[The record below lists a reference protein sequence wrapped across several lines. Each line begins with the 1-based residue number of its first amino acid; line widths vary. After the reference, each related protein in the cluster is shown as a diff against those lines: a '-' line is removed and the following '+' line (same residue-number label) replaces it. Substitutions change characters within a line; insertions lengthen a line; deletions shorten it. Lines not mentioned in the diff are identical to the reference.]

1 MPLIFEQQ
9 QKQQQKQALQ
19 LSPQALLGLRM
30 LTKSLPEL
38 RTEIAAEMS
47 RNPAIEDVEQ
57 TLESPLSEVEHAS
70 DEAADVPD
78 YPEDD
83 EEAPS
88 LGRDEDLAERRQAFF
103 DNQVKTETLQEHLI
117 AQLPL
122 SDIDPNDWQLAESI
136 IGELD
141 DDGYFRGSL
150 PDFCQV
156 FGREEEKIRAVM
168 DRVTQL
174 DPPGCGARD
183 VRGCL
188 LAQVDAI
195 EEGALREKVRQL
207 IDRHLE
213 DVAAG
218 RVAEIEKALGL
229 DADGYQRVL
238 KALRTLDGRP
248 GRQFQS
254 VRDRVEYVN
263 PEIRAVKRAGR
274 WVATMDARSLP
285 EIRLSKK
292 FAELLTDPKQTA
304 ETKAYV
310 RERMAAAEA
319 LREAIVRRQ
328 QTIQNIADAIFARQ
342 QDFFEAGFSALKPMT
357 EGEIAAQVG
366 VHAATVSRTVRDK
379 YAATPKG
386 TIELRRFFTK
396 GVKTGSGEELSQQA
410 VLDALKVLVES
421 EDKSAP
427 LSDEKLAAAL
437 KAKGYPVARR
447 TVAKYRDR
455 LAIPGA
461 LERRG
466 SGG

>member
-1 MPLIFEQQ
+1 MTPTLAQQ
-9 QKQQQKQALQ
+9 QKQTLQ
-19 LSPQALLGLRM
+19 LSPQALMGLRM

-38 RTEIAAEMS
+38 RTEIATEMS

-57 TLESPLSEVEHAS
+57 TLESPLSEVQRED
-70 DEAADVPD
+70 DEAAEMPD

-83 EEAPS
+83 FTPG
-88 LGRDEDLAERRQAFF
+88 LNRDEDLAEKRQAFF

-122 SDIDPNDWQLAESI
+122 SDIAPDDWQLAESI
-136 IGELD
+136 VGELD

-150 PDFCQV
+150 PDFCQA
-156 FGREEEKIRAVM
+156 FGLEEAKILAVM

-183 VRGCL
+183 VRSCL

-195 EEGALREKVRQL
+195 EAGELREKVRQL
-207 IDRHLE
+207 IDKHLE

-218 RVAEIEKALGL
+218 REDAVEKALGI
-229 DADGYQRVL
+229 DAKGYQRVL
-238 KALRTLDGRP
+238 AALRTLDGRP

-263 PEIRAVKRAGR
+263 PEIRAVKSEGR
-274 WVATMDARSLP
+274 WVAVMDERSLP
-285 EIRLSKK
+285 EIHLSKK

-310 RERMAAAEA
+310 RERIAAAEA

-328 QTIQNIADAIFARQ
+328 QTIQSIADAIFARQ
-342 QDFFEAGFSALKPMT
+342 QDFFERGFSALKPMT
-357 EGEIAAQVG
+357 EGEIATQVG
-366 VHAATVSRTVRDK
+366 VHGATVSRTVRDK
-379 YAATPKG
+379 YTATPKG
-386 TIELRRFFTK
+386 TIELRRFFTT
-396 GVKTGSGEELSQQA
+396 GVKTASGEELSQQA
-410 VLDALKVLVES
+410 VLDALKRIVEG

-437 KAKGYPVARR
+437 KQKGYPVARR

-455 LAIPGA
+455 LKIPGA
-461 LERRG
+461 SARRE
-466 SGG
+466 